1 MSRKYKF
8 RDQQSSYFVSFAT
21 VNWID
26 VFTRP
31 SYRHQLIDSVNYCI
45 QNKGLI
51 AYGWCLMT
59 NHMHLIIGT
68 EGDQLQDIIRDLKG
82 YTSRKLLK
90 AIEENPHESRKEWIL
105 QMMSNAG
112 QRNSNNEKYQFWQQ
126 HNQPI
131 VLNNADIFEQKLNYI
146 HNNPVVEEYVQN
158 PEDYL
163 YSSARDYSGIK
174 GLINVSMPW

>member
-51 AYGWCLMT
+51 AYGRCLMT

-90 AIEENPHESRKEWIL
+90 AIEENPHESRKE
-105 QMMSNAG
+105 
-112 QRNSNNEKYQFWQQ
+112 
-126 HNQPI
+126 
-131 VLNNADIFEQKLNYI
+131 
-146 HNNPVVEEYVQN
+146 
-158 PEDYL
+158 
-163 YSSARDYSGIK
+163 
-174 GLINVSMPW
+174 